1 MSLVPGKLASVL
13 YLKLGYCHVFYL
25 VAARAFEG
33 IPTSPYFYDAGLAA
47 KRGETRS
54 LTRKRGGR
62 GYGVLPA
69 HVSLLLNISNDV
81 SR

>member
-1 MSLVPGKLASVL
+1 ML
-13 YLKLGYCHVFYL
+13 YLKLAYCHVFYL
-25 VAARAFEG
+25 VTARAFEE
-33 IPTSPYFYDAGLAA
+33 ILTSPYFFDADLAA

-69 HVSLLLNISNDV
+69 HVS
-81 SR
+81 

>member
-13 YLKLGYCHVFYL
+13 YLELAYCHVFYL

-33 IPTSPYFYDAGLAA
+33 IPTSSYFYDAGLAA
-47 KRGETRS
+47 KRGETWS

-62 GYGVLPA
+62 GYGLLPA
-69 HVSLLLNISNDV
+69 HVS
-81 SR
+81 